1 MGAFIFA
8 DGLPVH
14 DPIALRLAVQDAVA
28 HDHEYQDADSF
39 GFAQRD
45 AIANLVCL
53 QHFIA
58 GVDRV
63 ADAVTVRNNDG
74 YVRPHS
80 NGNANANAID
90 IGNLLGYGSTD

>member
-1 MGAFIFA
+1 MGAFVFA
-8 DGLPVH
+8 DGLPVY
-14 DPIALRLAVQDAVA
+14 DPIALRLTVQDAVA

-39 GFAQRD
+39 GVAQRD
-45 AIANLVCL
+45 AVANLVCH

-58 GVDRV
+58 GVDPV
-63 ADAVTVRNNDG
+63 ADAVAVRYDDS